1 MRRDL
6 KQGLKYAFEAPE
18 PVRKKAFIKKF
29 PAARISAAQF
39 MLIQAA
45 YIRIWFWLLS
55 TLVFVIALVGACL
68 LKRDMLWTISSLL
81 PFAALAAVAENVR
94 SVTYNMAEMEMASR
108 FSLKSV
114 MLARMGVI
122 GAVHLLLL
130 ALLLPLGHLHSVM
143 TFVETGVFMLLP
155 YLATTVSG
163 LWITRKLRGRE
174 AIYACTGF
182 SVMISGIN
190 FVVSSTVVSF
200 YRYEYFQKCVVAL
213 IILALWAIWEYK
225 QSIQRTEEL
234 TWSLS

>member
-18 PVRKKAFIKKF
+18 PAKKKAFIRQF
-29 PAARISAAQF
+29 PLARISTVQF

-55 TLVFVIALVGACL
+55 TLVFVIALVGACF
-68 LKRDMLWTISSLL
+68 LKRDMLWTISSIL
-81 PFAALAAVAENVR
+81 PFAALAAVAENAR

-130 ALLLPLGHLHSVM
+130 GLLFPLGYLHSSM
-143 TFVETGVFMLLP
+143 TYVETGVFMLLP

-174 AIYACTGF
+174 TIYACTGF
-182 SVMISGIN
+182 AVMISGIN
-190 FVVSSTVVSF
+190 FIVSSTTVSF
-200 YRYEYFQKCVVAL
+200 YKHEYFKKCVVVL
-213 IILALWAIWEYK
+213 IILALWAVWEYK